1 MKVILCTGDS
11 HTCGQGSDDIKT
23 IDKPKDPNRRYDT
36 AGKGIGKT
44 NLDFE
49 IPSYVNLLRQ
59 YVTQNTDSSY
69 LVEYW
74 DTLAAK
80 YGGTV
85 EDEYC
90 LMDREWTISNT
101 WDMMYVCVGEQRET
115 AELAIYLD
123 GKLDRVETLYA
134 EITRYD
140 DWSLRELPV
149 QCKGAKEVKLVSVSG
164 KVYIRQIHYAAGEYV
179 VLNSAVGAC
188 STKRYLEE
196 CFTYAV
202 EDMHP
207 DIVVAEAQTINDWI
221 QYKTAQE
228 HYDTLVAL
236 IGRCRQLGAKVLF
249 STVAPIES
257 VQENAAGVP
266 YKDFIDASLRAAA
279 DTGVILV
286 DSYQR
291 FKDALAP
298 IPQEEQYDYMY
309 VDRWHVRA
317 KGHKLYADAI
327 WESLKELL

>member
-1 MKVILCTGDS
+1 MKVIVCTGDS

-23 IDKPKDPNRRYDT
+23 ADKPKNPNRRYNTD
-36 AGKGIGKT
+36 GKGIGKT
-44 NLDFE
+44 NCDFE

-59 YVTQNTDSSY
+59 YVTENTDSRY

-80 YGGTV
+80 FGGTI

-90 LMDREWTISNT
+90 LMGQGWTLENT
-101 WDMMYVCVGEQRET
+101 WDMMYICVGEQTEK

-134 EITRYD
+134 EVTRYD

-149 QCKGAKEVKLVSVSG
+149 RCEGVKEVKLVPVSG

-196 CFTYAV
+196 CFSYAV
-202 EDMHP
+202 EDLKP

-221 QYKTAQE
+221 QYETARE
-228 HYDTLVAL
+228 HYETLKAL
-236 IGRCRQLGAKVLF
+236 VGRCQQLGAKVVF

-257 VQENAAGVP
+257 VQENAAGVL
-266 YKDFIDASLRAAA
+266 YKDFIDASLQAAA

-286 DSYQR
+286 DSYR
-291 FKDALAP
+291 HFKDALAP
-298 IPQEEQYDYMY
+298 IPKEEQFDYMY
-309 VDRWHVRA
+309 VDRWHVRVR
-317 KGHKLYADAI
+317 GHKLYADKI
-327 WESLKELL
+327 WDALKELL